1 MRTFHVI
8 LAALTLLISA
18 TLALARGGGGC
29 FEAGT
34 PVLTPCGPRAI
45 EQLKPGDAVFSVV
58 ANQLCAARVSSC
70 QQVTPA
76 QYIEIQLDD
85 RRLHVTAEHPFE
97 TSRGTF
103 VEAHDLHA
111 GDEIECVERDVA
123 HARRIASVRIVAA
136 VHPAYNLLVTPGG
149 TFVAD
154 GAVVHNKGCFL
165 PDTPILRAD
174 GSEAPIASIKPGD
187 ELLAF
192 SEDGTPTHAIV
203 RDIITHDV
211 DE

>member
-1 MRTFHVI
+1 MRTIRFI
-8 LAALTLLISA
+8 LAALTLMTCA
-18 TLALARGGGGC
+18 TLAHARGGGGC

-34 PVLTPCGPRAI
+34 PVLTPAGSKPI

-58 ANQLCAARVSSC
+58 ANQLCPARVSSC
-70 QQVTPA
+70 QQ
-76 QYIEIQLDD
+76 
-85 RRLHVTAEHPFE
+85 AEHPFE
-97 TSRGTF
+97 TSPGTF
-103 VEAHDLHA
+103 VEARDLRA
-111 GDEIECVERDVA
+111 GDEIEMIERGNIR
-123 HARRIASVRIVAA
+123 ARHITAVRVVAA
-136 VHPAYNLLVTPGG
+136 AHPAYNLLVTPGG

-192 SEDGTPTHAIV
+192 TEDGTPTHAIV

-211 DE
+211 DEYVLL